1 MLPRAFL
8 EPFVSRKSRGT
19 GHLASSSFT
28 TKRTRNGRDP
38 RRIPPLRIEFDHL
51 FAGTKHEN
59 VANFLEFIY
68 LFIYFLFFREGGGGG
83 GQENFGT
90 SGESLLAHTNDT
102 EFNSSTQV
110 FRTWRKVRALGLSRH
125 VYTFSMSRERERKNR
140 SVILSLEL
148 CINFHRF

>member
-38 RRIPPLRIEFDHL
+38 RRILL
-51 FAGTKHEN
+51 FASSSTIYSREQSTKTSPTFSSN
-59 VANFLEFIY
+59 LFIY

-83 GQENFGT
+83 EGKLGRITLGT
-90 SGESLLAHTNDT
+90 HKRHRIQFKHAGVSNLEESSCSWSFETRIYIFY
-102 EFNSSTQV
+102 EQ
-110 FRTWRKVRALGLSRH
+110 
-125 VYTFSMSRERERKNR
+125 RERERKNR

>member
-59 VANFLEFIY
+59 VANFLVEFIY
-68 LFIYFLFFREGGGGG
+68 LFIYLYSFFQRRRRRRRRKTWANHSWHTQTTQNSIQARRCFELGGK
-83 GQENFGT
+83 FV
-90 SGESLLAHTNDT
+90 LL
-102 EFNSSTQV
+102 V
-110 FRTWRKVRALGLSRH
+110 FRDTYIHFLRAE
-125 VYTFSMSRERERKNR
+125 REREEK
-140 SVILSLEL
+140 SICDS
-148 CINFHRF
+148 IT

>member
-38 RRIPPLRIEFDHL
+38 HRIPPLRIEFDHL

-68 LFIYFLFFREGGGGG
+68 LFSFFQRRRRRRRPGKLRHFRRITLGTHKRHRIQFKHAGVSNLEESSCSWSFETRIYIFYE
-83 GQENFGT
+83 Q
-90 SGESLLAHTNDT
+90 
-102 EFNSSTQV
+102 
-110 FRTWRKVRALGLSRH
+110 
-125 VYTFSMSRERERKNR
+125 RERERGK
-140 SVILSLEL
+140 IDL
-148 CINFHRF
+148 